1 MGVMCASLAIT
12 QVKDSKMASKTDSA
26 KTKNVRSIANFIDA
40 NYAGTAHFNK
50 CILILCEGL
59 SAMSGVLG
67 GMSGDDKNIYGIYPH
82 KEKLLN
88 VCGEITRRISEYK
101 EIADLKKVLG
111 LILCHHKK
119 LRTNSMGWRREKNT
133 RYRTT
138 FKNY

>member
-1 MGVMCASLAIT
+1 MGVMCASLAIS

-26 KTKNVRSIANFIDA
+26 KTKNFIDA

-88 VCGEITRRISEYK
+88 GEITRRISECK

-111 LILCHHKK
+111 LIVCHHKK